1 MSTRSIEA
9 PPFRIGRPSRPLAV
23 RAILG
28 LVFGTLAIGWPRI
41 ELGEFILLFG
51 AYIVLDGLASLAAG
65 LSGETA
71 AERWGFFAE
80 GAVSCVLGVVA
91 IVQPF
96 IPVVLV
102 YVAAAWGV
110 ITGILEIVIAAHLRA
125 SARSE
130 WMLSL
135 AGISSIFLGMLLM
148 TVPAAGSAGVIPVI
162 AAYAFTFSLLMFL
175 ASRRMANGVT
185 ATRA

>member
-1 MSTRSIEA
+1 VTTPI
-9 PPFRIGRPSRPLAV
+9 RIGRPSRPLAV
-23 RAILG
+23 RAVLG

-41 ELGEFILLFG
+41 ELGQFVLLFG
-51 AYIVLDGLASLAAG
+51 AYIVLDGLAALAAG
-65 LSGETA
+65 FTGETA
-71 AERWGFFAE
+71 AERWGFFVE

-96 IPVVLV
+96 VPVVLI
-102 YVAAAWGV
+102 YLAAAWGV
-110 ITGILEIVIAAHLRA
+110 ITGILEIVVAAHLRA
-125 SARSE
+125 PARSE

-148 TVPAAGSAGVIPVI
+148 TVPAAGSAGVIPII

-175 ASRRMANGVT
+175 ASRRMADEET
-185 ATRA
+185 AARA